1 MKKSLFILLA
11 GIMLLGCEPES
22 SAPAEL
28 IDEETYERMF
38 IEFAII
44 NQLDQHLLS
53 NTSRDDL
60 RDKVYESY
68 GVTEEEFRISHEY
81 YEQNLDAQLER
92 VQDINKMLRAE
103 RDTVQ
108 VIQRKFE
115 AIPPEKLDS
124 LRQALPSNE

>member
-1 MKKSLFILLA
+1 MRTFLFILLA
-11 GIMLLGCEPES
+11 GIVFWGCGPES
-22 SAPAEL
+22 SAPNEL

-44 NQLDQHLLS
+44 NQLDQQLLS
-53 NTSRDDL
+53 NTSRDEL

-68 GVTEEEFRISHEY
+68 GVSEEEFRISHEY
-81 YEQNLDAQLER
+81 YEQNIDAQLER
-92 VQDINKMLRAE
+92 VQDINKILRAE
-103 RDTVQ
+103 RDSVQ

-124 LRQALPSNE
+124 LRQTLPNNE

>member
-124 LRQALPSNE
+124 LRQILPSNE

>member
-1 MKKSLFILLA
+1 MKKFLFILFA
-11 GIMLLGCEPES
+11 GIVLLGCEPES

-28 IDEETYERMF
+28 IDEYTYERMF

-53 NTSRDDL
+53 NTSRDEL

-108 VIQRKFE
+108 GIQRKFE

-124 LRQALPSNE
+124 LRQSLPGSE